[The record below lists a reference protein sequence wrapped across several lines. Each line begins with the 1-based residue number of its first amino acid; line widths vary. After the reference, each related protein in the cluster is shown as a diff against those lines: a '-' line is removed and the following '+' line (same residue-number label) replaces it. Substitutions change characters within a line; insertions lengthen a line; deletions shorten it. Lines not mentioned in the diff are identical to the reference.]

1 MRNKFKASPELIE
14 RRKHCRVRILS
25 ASEAQAMQRAGDRG
39 HEPAP
44 PLRVTDFDRFRTLVM
59 MADEDVDCL

>member
-1 MRNKFKASPELIE
+1 MRSKLKASPDLIE
-14 RRKHCRVRILS
+14 KRKHFRARLLS
-25 ASEAQAMQRAGDRG
+25 AHETKAMQRAGDRG

-44 PLRVTDFDRFRTLVM
+44 PFRVTDFDRFRTLVM